1 MYYLCTYVLTYVI
14 QYLEIEFQISNN
26 LVWAALVHAL
36 YYIQLFNYST
46 YFA

>member
-1 MYYLCTYVLTYVI
+1 MNVLSMYVLTYVI
-14 QYLEIEFQISNN
+14 EYLEIEFQISNN
-26 LVWAALVHAL
+26 LVWVALVHAL